1 MSDAANPVAE
11 SIEAEALRRK
21 RASTVGPILG
31 LMPFVFAYKWMLV
44 AAFVTLIIATMAT
57 LAFPMAGRRM
67 VDGFA
72 SENVQFIDEYF
83 LMLIAV
89 AAVMGVSSAARF
101 YFVSWIGE
109 RVVADL
115 RSAVYAHVTRL
126 SPAFFEVMRTGE
138 VLSRLT
144 ADTTLIKTVVGS
156 SASIALRNLFLFI
169 GSASMMTYTSPSLSG
184 LVLLAIPV
192 IMLPLIVFGR
202 WVRRLSRVSQD
213 RIADTSAFG
222 GETLNAMQTVQ
233 AFNHEEIDRSMF
245 KATVEGSFDAAKS
258 RITAR
263 AVLTALV
270 MFLGFSSV
278 FGVLW
283 VGAQAVISGT
293 MSGGE
298 LLQFTLYALFASAA
312 MGALSEVWGDV
323 QMAAG
328 ATERLIEILQID
340 PEIKAP
346 ASPIA
351 LPKPPKGTLSFE
363 DVSFSYPTRPDV
375 SALASLSLDVN
386 PGETV
391 AIVGPSGAGK
401 STIFQ
406 MLLRFFDPQSGG
418 ISLDGVDLRQADPI
432 DVRRRFALVPQETV
446 VFGMSAREN
455 IRYGRPDASDEDV
468 ISAAKA
474 AYIDAFLQSL
484 PQGYDTVFGERG
496 VTLSG
501 GQRQRIAIARAILR
515 NAPVLLLDEAT
526 SALDAESE
534 KFVQQAL
541 EGLMEGR
548 TTIVIAHR
556 LATVRKAD
564 RIIVM
569 DGGRIVAEG
578 SHDQLVAG
586 GGLYARLASLQFDV
600 DFSDALRD
608 ENGDGQGNLSSA
620 IQAAND

>member
-1 MSDAANPVAE
+1 MSETANPVAE
-11 SIEAEALRRK
+11 AIEEEALRRK
-21 RASTVGPILG
+21 KARGVRPILG
-31 LMPFVFAYKWMLV
+31 LVPFVMAYKGMLAV
-44 AAFVTLIIATMAT
+44 AFVALTIAT
-57 LAFPMAGRRM
+57 LASLAFPIAARRL

-72 SENVQFIDEYF
+72 AENVQFIDQYF
-83 LMLIAV
+83 LMLIV
-89 AAVMGVSSAARF
+89 LSAVMGISSASRF

-115 RSAVYAHVTRL
+115 RAAVYDHVTRL
-126 SPAFFEVMRTGE
+126 SPVFFETMRTGE

-169 GSASMMTYTSPSLSG
+169 GSASLMTYTSPGLSG
-184 LVLLAIPV
+184 LVLLTIPV
-192 IMLPLIVFGR
+192 ILLPMILFGR
-202 WVRRLSRVSQD
+202 WVRRLSRLSQD

-233 AFNHEEIDRSMF
+233 AFNHEEIDRQSF
-245 KATVEGSFDAAKS
+245 AATVEGSFAAAKS

-270 MFLGFSSV
+270 MFLGFASV

-283 VGAQAVISGT
+283 VGAQAVIAGT
-293 MSGGE
+293 MTGGE
-298 LLQFTLYALFASAA
+298 LVQFTLFALFAAFSLAA
-312 MGALSEVWGDV
+312 VSEVWGDV

-328 ATERLIEILQID
+328 ATERLIELLNIEPQ
-340 PEIKAP
+340 IKAP
-346 ASPIA
+346 ANPVA
-351 LPKPPKGTLSFE
+351 LPEPSTGTLRFE
-363 DVSFSYPTRPDV
+363 DVHFSYPTRPDV
-375 SALASLSLDVN
+375 SALDGLTVSVN

-401 STIFQ
+401 STLFQ
-406 MLLRFFDPQSGG
+406 LLLRFFDPQSGR
-418 ISLDGVDLRQADPI
+418 ILLDGVALPDGDPGE
-432 DVRRRFALVPQETV
+432 VRRRFALVPQETV

-455 IRYGRPDASDEDV
+455 IRYGRPDASDDEV
-468 ISAAKA
+468 RAAAKA
-474 AYIDAFLQSL
+474 ARIDEFLSDL

-534 KFVQQAL
+534 KFVQEAL
-541 EGLMEGR
+541 EGLMAGR

-564 RIIVM
+564 RILVM
-569 DGGRIVAEG
+569 DRGRIVAEG
-578 SHDQLVAG
+578 THDALVAE
-586 GGLYARLASLQFDV
+586 GGLYARLASLQF
-600 DFSDALRD
+600 SADALTLAA
-608 ENGDGQGNLSSA
+608 EEPVAPVL
-620 IQAAND
+620 AAND

>member
-1 MSDAANPVAE
+1 M
-11 SIEAEALRRK
+11 
-21 RASTVGPILG
+21 
-31 LMPFVFAYKWMLV
+31 
-44 AAFVTLIIATMAT
+44 
-57 LAFPMAGRRM
+57 
-67 VDGFA
+67 
-72 SENVQFIDEYF
+72 
-83 LMLIAV
+83 
-89 AAVMGVSSAARF
+89 
-101 YFVSWIGE
+101 
-109 RVVADL
+109 ADL

-126 SPAFFEVMRTGE
+126 SPAFFEAMRTGE

-156 SASIALRNLFLFI
+156 SASIALRNLFLFV
-169 GSASMMTYTSPSLSG
+169 GSATMMTYTSPSLSG

-202 WVRRLSRVSQD
+202 WVRRLSRLSQD

-233 AFNHEEIDRSMF
+233 AFNHEEIDRRLF
-245 KATVEGSFDAAKS
+245 AATVEGSFDAAKS
-258 RITAR
+258 RISAR

-283 VGAQAVISGT
+283 VGAQSVIAGT

-328 ATERLIEILQID
+328 ATERLIEILHVE

-346 ASPIA
+346 PSPVI
-351 LPKPPKGTLSFE
+351 LPDPPQGTLSFE
-363 DVSFSYPTRPDV
+363 GVEFSYPTRPDV
-375 SALASLSLDVN
+375 SALAGLTLTVN
-386 PGETV
+386 PGETI

-406 MLLRFFDPQSGG
+406 MLLRFFDPQTGS
-418 ISLDGVDLRQADPI
+418 IRLDGVELRQADPVE
-432 DVRRRFALVPQETV
+432 VRRRFALVPQETV
-446 VFGMSAREN
+446 VFGVSAREN

-468 ISAAKA
+468 RAAAEA
-474 AYIDAFLQSL
+474 AHIDEFLNSL

-534 KFVQQAL
+534 KYVQQAL
-541 EGLMEGR
+541 EALMEGR

-578 SHDQLVAG
+578 DHDQLVAE
-586 GGLYARLASLQFDV
+586 GGLYARLASLQFDAHPF
-600 DFSDALRD
+600 DGNSDVSEGFASAEIDVAPGLAARD
-608 ENGDGQGNLSSA
+608 
-620 IQAAND
+620 